1 MLPDLENPWKTVS
14 STSVLRN
21 PWFHM
26 RQDQVEHRRSGAGV
40 YWVIE
45 ARPALGVVALDENQ
59 RITLV
64 GQYRYPLTR
73 TSWEL
78 PEGGGEPGET
88 LLETAMREL
97 REETGLRAGR
107 WTRLGRVHTSNC
119 FSDEEGT
126 IFLAQDLEP
135 GTDDPDPTEELQVCS
150 LTMKESLALVRQGVI
165 TDAITVAGLYFC
177 RDYLTGELRGDPV
190 DESLVRQLRE
200 KLQL

>member
-1 MLPDLENPWKTVS
+1 MLPDLENPWS
-14 STSVLRN
+14 FIESRSVVRN
-21 PWFHM
+21 PWFHL
-26 RQDQVEHRRSGAGV
+26 RRDRVSHRRSGEGE

-45 ARPALGVVALDENQ
+45 ARPALGVIAMDDRQ

-64 GQYRYPLTR
+64 GQYRYTLAR

-97 REETGLRAGR
+97 QEETGLRAEH
-107 WTRLGRVHTSNC
+107 WTLLGKVHTSNC

-126 IFLAQDLEP
+126 IFLAQGLQS
-135 GTDDPDPTEELQVCS
+135 GLDDPDPTEELHLHS
-150 LTMKESLALVRQGVI
+150 LTIEQSLDLVRQGRI

-177 RDYLTGELRGDPV
+177 QDHLAGRLVGDRMPT
-190 DESLVRQLRE
+190 ELVRQVRA